1 MKPPAWFIK
10 SIGILDPLLSVRKS
24 IVTSHWV
31 IERTGYITASELA
44 TLIRRR
50 DRTYR
55 WITYPNEDQK
65 KQIHQNRL
73 QWQSL
78 MDEVESAQ
86 HGKRIIS
93 RPRVLNQGVYD
104 DLCKSDIRRY
114 GGHARFSTKLEQE
127 EERREADQERQA
139 DNRRRAFNGEVFDM
153 MDFVYRKRA
162 NLLDHGEDKDL
173 KYLLHGKRTQQGDEP
188 IIRLTDF

>member
-31 IERTGYITASELA
+31 IERTGYVTASELA

-139 DNRRRAFNGEVFDM
+139 DNRRRAFNSEVFDM

-162 NLLDHGEDKDL
+162 NFLDHGEDKDL

>member
-31 IERTGYITASELA
+31 IERAGYITASELA

>member
-139 DNRRRAFNGEVFDM
+139 DNRRRAFNSEVFDM